1 MGFHKK
7 LNHIVEVGSPV
18 FKVVAKFNPSDP
30 PPTSS
35 PPPSVPLLVS
45 IVRPA
50 SWSTECKIEV
60 IHQTNY
66 AKRE

>member
-7 LNHIVEVGSPV
+7 LNHIVEVG
-18 FKVVAKFNPSDP
+18 KPSLQSCPKIQPLRP